1 MDAKRCKSLKTPTVQ
16 VRFVRHRI
24 LFTLLV
30 MLFVASSAAHA
41 QTGAGPDI
49 DGHRAEVGA
58 FYTGV
63 NLEGFGETVNG
74 LGGRFGYNFNQH
86 LALDA
91 EFSFFPET
99 HLGNSQ
105 LGQKTQAF
113 AGVRAGARSQRVGLF
128 AKLRPGVMFIGEVT
142 SGFNCSGNGLGQ
154 TCRPSHNNLALDAGG
169 VLELYPSS
177 RAIVRLDVGDTIV
190 RIRNTTRGLLTGGP
204 VATSDTTHNFQF
216 SVGFGYRF

>member
-16 VRFVRHRI
+16 VSFVRHGI

-49 DGHRAEVGA
+49 DAHRAEVGA

-74 LGGRFGYNFNQH
+74 LGGRFGYNVNQH
-86 LALDA
+86 LALDT

-105 LGQKTQAF
+105 FGQKTQAF

-177 RAIVRLDVGDTIV
+177 RAIVRLDAGDTIV
-190 RIRNTTRGLLTGGP
+190 RIRDTTRGLLGS
-204 VATSDTTHNFQF
+204 ATTVSDTTHNFQF